1 MSKLNEVT
9 STTNN
14 QSNQAPSS
22 RAPFLLA
29 HDNSKVKEKVIFIKL
44 YGDNL
49 QESTCGK
56 WLKFSITKMMDFRHR
71 LYPIDN
77 TLFANLSKVKRTT

>member
-1 MSKLNEVT
+1 MSKLHEVT

-14 QSNQAPSS
+14 QSNPAPSS
-22 RAPFLLA
+22 SAPFLLA

-44 YGDNL
+44 YKDNL
-49 QESTCGK
+49 QKSICGK
-56 WLKFSITKMMDFRHR
+56 WSKFSNTQMKDYRHR

-77 TLFANLSKVKRTT
+77 TLFANLSKGV